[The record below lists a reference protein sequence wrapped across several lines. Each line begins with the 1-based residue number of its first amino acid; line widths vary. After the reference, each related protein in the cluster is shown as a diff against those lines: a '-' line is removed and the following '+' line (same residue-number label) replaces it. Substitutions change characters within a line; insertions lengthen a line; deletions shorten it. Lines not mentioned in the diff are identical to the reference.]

1 LAEDIEARSQSAG
14 LPSGPRP
21 PGGFATSPAF
31 SRHSAAGEA
40 GHAAYQT
47 AAGLIWGEI
56 PTLDDCLAK
65 VHEFAGLL

>member
-31 SRHSAAGEA
+31 SRHSPAGEA

-56 PTLDDCLAK
+56 PTFDDCLAK